1 MMPMRLRNY
10 NAMSAEAQIQAQVL
24 LRCSSGPVRLFRNNV
39 GTGWAGQAMRITAAN
54 RFTIGQTLQPGDVVV
69 RQGRPLHAGL
79 CVGSGDLIGYS
90 SVTITPDM
98 VGQQVAV
105 FASVE
110 VKAPRGRVSPEQAAF
125 AEHIQRAG
133 GRAGI
138 ARSVA
143 DAEAILKASTA
154 APSER

>member
-1 MMPMRLRNY
+1 MFT
-10 NAMSAEAQIQAQVL
+10 EQHIQQAVL
-24 LRCSSGPVRLFRNNV
+24 LKCSSGPTRLWRNNV
-39 GTGWAGQAMRITAAN
+39 GTGWAGPATRITAAN

-98 VGQQVAV
+98 VGQRVAV

-110 VKAPRGRVSPEQAAF
+110 VKAPKGRVSPEQAAF
-125 AEHIQRAG
+125 AQHIRSVG
-133 GRAGI
+133 GLSGI

-143 DAEAILKASTA
+143 DAQAILSCNAGTTTD
-154 APSER
+154 PVLL

>member
-1 MMPMRLRNY
+1 
-10 NAMSAEAQIQAQVL
+10 MSAEAQIQQAVL
-24 LRCSSGPVRLFRNNV
+24 LKCSTGPARLFRNNV
-39 GTGWAGQAMRITAAN
+39 GTGWAGPATRITAAN

-98 VGQQVAV
+98 VGQRVAV

-110 VKAPRGRVSPEQAAF
+110 VKAPKGRVSPEQAAF
-125 AEHIQRAG
+125 AQHIQQAG
-133 GRAGI
+133 GLAGI
-138 ARSVA
+138 ARSVS
-143 DAEAILKASTA
+143 DAEAILRTLSVL
-154 APSER
+154 PPIR